1 MKELWTCA
9 AMSSIDNKMFTDY
22 GYMRI
27 RMLRNLMIF
36 WHKQSYW
43 CHFIDWKCL
52 SCSAKTVM
60 KVSTKVLVKL
70 QNIVH
75 FKVFHVAYD
84 FSFYAS
90 EYFKTKLKVIKAL
103 YSTFAWNLDTIWHCS
118 DWWLMWRWAL
128 LKRQEI

>member
-1 MKELWTCA
+1 MLPCPPLITECLQT
-9 AMSSIDNKMFTDY
+9 MNY

-118 DWWLMWRWAL
+118 DWWLMWRWAM

>member
-1 MKELWTCA
+1 MLPCPPLITECLQT
-9 AMSSIDNKMFTDY
+9 MNY

-90 EYFKTKLKVIKAL
+90 EYFKTKVKVIEAL
-103 YSTFAWNLDTIWHCS
+103 YSTFVGNLYIWHCFE
-118 DWWLMWRWAL
+118 WWRMWRWAM
-128 LKRQEI
+128 LKRQEIQG

>member
-1 MKELWTCA
+1 MLPCPPLITECLQT
-9 AMSSIDNKMFTDY
+9 MNY

-27 RMLRNLMIF
+27 RILRNLLIS

-75 FKVFHVAYD
+75 FKVFHVPYD
-84 FSFYAS
+84 FSSRTYAS
-90 EYFKTKLKVIKAL
+90 EYFKTKVKVIEAL
-103 YSTFAWNLDTIWHCS
+103 YSTFVWNLYIWHCFE
-118 DWWLMWRWAL
+118 WWRMWRWAM
-128 LKRQEI
+128 LKRQEIQG